1 MQMTNVIINFR
12 RHLKRR
18 NYSAHTIKY
27 YLNILKQFVIWLDV
41 PLEQTTDKKI
51 DAYID
56 CLHAKRMQPASIN
69 CYLAVV
75 RSFYA
80 YLKFEEEIKLTNPVK
95 TGTRLRVAKPLPRAL
110 REDQID
116 RFFNV
121 IKSKRDWAMFRL
133 MLRCGLR
140 VEEVADLTLGAID
153 LKQRRLMVLNGKGSK
168 DRVVYMSDDAAEALD
183 AYLKLRRHSR
193 MKKVF
198 LVEKGDYKGKP
209 ISVRGIQKRIEYYAK
224 KTRISIC
231 CHRLRHSMATQLLNA
246 GAEVETIQDLLGHNW
261 ITTTQRY
268 CTVSNVKVQRDYFK
282 AMRMILNRSANKKI
296 LPTQLSQAIEGGKS
310 KYANHPEQ
318 MLDDLKQ
325 LHMPT
330 MRGCYQQIADCA
342 RSESHAMMR
351 SSSMTSDTCSKAVSR
366 CKCSLHCWP
375 IDTNAVV

>member
-18 NYSAHTIKY
+18 NYSVHTVKY

-41 PLEQTTDKKI
+41 ELEQTTDKQI

-56 CLHAKRMQPASIN
+56 YLHAKRMQPASIN

-75 RSFYA
+75 RVFYA

-95 TGTRLRVAKPLPRAL
+95 TGTRLRVPKPLPRAL

-116 RFFNV
+116 RLFDV

-153 LKQRRLMVLNGKGSK
+153 LKQCRLMVINGKGDK
-168 DRVVYMSDDAAEALD
+168 DRLVYISEDAADALD
-183 AYLKLRRHSR
+183 AYLKQRRHSR

-198 LVEKGDYKGKP
+198 LVEKGNYKGKP
-209 ISVRGIQKRIEYYAK
+209 ISVRGIQKRIEYYASK
-224 KTRISIC
+224 AGISVC

-268 CTVSNVKVQRDYFK
+268 CKVSNIKVKKDYFK
-282 AMRMILNRSANKKI
+282 AMRLILNQSADRKTK
-296 LPTQLSQAIEGGKS
+296 LPELS
-310 KYANHPEQ
+310 
-318 MLDDLKQ
+318 D
-325 LHMPT
+325 PT
-330 MRGCYQQIADCA
+330 G
-342 RSESHAMMR
+342 
-351 SSSMTSDTCSKAVSR
+351 
-366 CKCSLHCWP
+366 
-375 IDTNAVV
+375 